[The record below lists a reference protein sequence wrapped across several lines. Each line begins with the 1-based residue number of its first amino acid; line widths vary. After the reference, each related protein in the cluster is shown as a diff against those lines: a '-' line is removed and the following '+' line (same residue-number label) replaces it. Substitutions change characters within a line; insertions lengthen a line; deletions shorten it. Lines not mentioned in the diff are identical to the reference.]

1 MLHITNGES
10 VIHSFAAARLEGAY
24 LSWLDVLYEG
34 PVPDLPHEA
43 LSNVRARA
51 LSELGWGEEAG
62 VRSAFAARDAVLAAL
77 RDHGE
82 HGEHDHE
89 EIVLWF
95 EHDLF
100 DQLQLIQALAWFAD
114 EGLGGTALSLVYIA
128 SHEQIPALLRERR
141 PVTADQLSLGRA
153 AWKAFCAPEPQ
164 AIVELLSTNF
174 SRYLSPLPFL
184 DGALR
189 RLLEEYPST
198 QNGLSR
204 TEQQLLEAIASGK
217 RERADIFLSSQQ
229 REESIFLGDS
239 SAWLR
244 LDRKTEGPAPAL
256 VKTAPGQYRLTPF
269 GNRLLAGEA
278 DWIRRHGGIDLWL
291 GGVHLTG
298 SDAAWRWDRE
308 RSMLISRTPA

>member
-43 LSNVRARA
+43 LSDVRARA
-51 LSELGWGEEAG
+51 ISATGWGEEAG
-62 VRSAFAARDAVLAAL
+62 VRSAFAARDAALASF
-77 RDHGE
+77 
-82 HGEHDHE
+82 HDHD

-114 EGLGGTALSLVYIA
+114 QDLGGTQLSLVYIA
-128 SHEQIPALLRERR
+128 SHEQIPVLLPERR
-141 PVTADQLSLGRA
+141 PVTTDQLSLGRA
-153 AWKAFCAPEPQ
+153 AWKAFCAPDPR
-164 AIVELLSTNF
+164 AIVEMS
-174 SRYLSPLPFL
+174 SRDFSPLPFL
-184 DGALR
+184 AAALLR
-189 RLLEEYPST
+189 WLEEYPSA

-204 TEQQLLEAIASGK
+204 TDQQLLEAVSFGK
-217 RERADIFLSSQQ
+217 RDRAAIFLASQQ

-244 LDRKTEGPAPAL
+244 LDRKTEGPVPAL
-256 VKTAPGQYRLTPF
+256 HKIAPDQYCLTPF
-269 GNRLLAGEA
+269 GMRVVAGEA
-278 DWIRRHGGIDLWL
+278 DWIRSRGGIDLWL
-291 GGVHLTG
+291 GGVHLAG
-298 SDAAWRWDRE
+298 SDAAWRWDRD
-308 RSMLISRTPA
+308 RRALRRLT

>member
-43 LSNVRARA
+43 LSDVRARA
-51 LSELGWGEEAG
+51 ISAMGWGEEAG
-62 VRSAFAARDAVLAAL
+62 VRSAFAARDAALASF
-77 RDHGE
+77 RDH
-82 HGEHDHE
+82 D

-114 EGLGGTALSLVYIA
+114 QDLGGTQLSLVYIA
-128 SHEQIPALLRERR
+128 SHEQIPALLPERR

-153 AWKAFCAPEPQ
+153 AWKAFCAPDPR
-164 AIVELLSTNF
+164 AIVEMLA
-174 SRYLSPLPFL
+174 RDLSPLPFL
-184 DGALR
+184 AAALLR
-189 RLLEEYPST
+189 WLEEYPSA

-204 TEQQLLEAIASGK
+204 TEQQLLEAVASGK
-217 RERADIFLSSQQ
+217 RGRAAIFLASQQ

-256 VKTAPGQYRLTPF
+256 HKIAPDQYGITPF
-269 GNRLLAGEA
+269 GNRVVAGEA
-278 DWIRRHGGIDLWL
+278 DWIRSRGGIDLWL
-291 GGVHLTG
+291 GGVHLAG
-298 SDAAWRWDRE
+298 SDAAWRWDRD
-308 RSMLISRTPA
+308 RRALRRLA